1 MYAKLID
8 GILQTAP
15 KHITVGDNNVW
26 NADAATM
33 LTQGWKL
40 VVFTEPPEA
49 PSGYYYESG
58 WTEEDDEIVQTWTL
72 TELPDEVDDSEAL
85 AAILEALG

>member
-1 MYAKLID
+1 MYGKLID
-8 GILQTAP
+8 GFVQIAP
-15 KHITVGDNNVW
+15 DKITVGTNNIW
-26 NADAATM
+26 NASAELM

-58 WTEEDDEIVQTWTL
+58 WSEDETEITQTWTKK
-72 TELPDEVDDSEAL
+72 EVPDEVSAEEAL
-85 AAILEALG
+85 AAILEVLE

>member
-1 MYAKLID
+1 MYGKLIGD
-8 GILQTAP
+8 LLQTAP
-15 KHITVGDNNVW
+15 DKITVNGNNVW
-26 NADAATM
+26 NADAETM

-58 WTEEDDEIVQTWTL
+58 WSEDETEITQTWTL
-72 TELPDEVDDSEAL
+72 TPLPDDVDDYEAL
-85 AAILEALG
+85 EAIMEALE